1 MTEVDARALEGRWI
15 IFVCTGC
22 GEATG
27 RHQACDAKREATPV
41 VPVDEAAVERV
52 AQAIYEAGRGDWQGF
67 RDAQR
72 AREVAEFVLRAAGEQ
87 S

>member
-1 MTEVDARALEGRWI
+1 MLEGRWT

-27 RHQACDAKREATPV
+27 RHKACDAKREATPV
-41 VPVDEAAVERV
+41 VPVDDAAVER
-52 AQAIYEAGRGDWQGF
+52 AMNALAGDEDPEHF
-67 RDAQR
+67 RLIVEQVF
-72 AREVAEFVLRAAGEQ
+72 EAAGEQ